1 MGIEQNTHNPHF
13 GWNNPVRTTQLLQIA
28 RLSSKRDYFRMAR
41 EPGTIRESRSTSR
54 LVVIYLDRDMEFV
67 WTLKHLHMTS
77 WQWSSSAQIK
87 PLQPKFLSFQ

>member
-41 EPGTIRESRSTSR
+41 HPLAISQPPRIGLLERAFSRT
-54 LVVIYLDRDMEFV
+54 
-67 WTLKHLHMTS
+67 
-77 WQWSSSAQIK
+77 
-87 PLQPKFLSFQ
+87 